1 MDLCVGVRSGRD
13 MKIKH
18 FRAPTMQEAIARIK
32 VELGSDAVILHQKNV
47 RVGGFLGFGAR
58 HEVEVLAAVDESTRP
73 APEPARPAPDTGRP
87 PAASRFQVD
96 MDSILPWEVKEER
109 EIAPPPQV
117 REQVVPAASEAPAAG
132 PSAAASAPIEAPSA
146 LVVEIKDAVLREIKG
161 QMRESLSSAVGE
173 VTQRV
178 EDVVS
183 RLELMGQAK
192 SAWSP
197 GQQRFHDR
205 LVKQDVEPATV
216 RQILARL
223 HALGATHEP
232 ALSERFPEVL
242 GEMVRFG
249 GPILPPSAE
258 RQGPRLV
265 ALVGPTGVGKTTTI
279 AKLAATWILHHKAS
293 VGLITFD
300 TYRVAA
306 VDQLKVYGDII
317 GIPVEVVLTPG
328 GLREALKRLVS
339 RDLVLID
346 TPGRSP
352 SHKLHLS
359 ELRSFLEVAPD
370 REVHLVLSAPTTR
383 VNLMQAV
390 ESFRHVGVDRLLFT
404 KTDEA
409 VTMGAVVSVASAVG
423 LPLSYVTVGQSVPD
437 DLVIAD
443 RALMLKGLVG

>member
-1 MDLCVGVRSGRD
+1 
-13 MKIKH
+13 MKIKQ

-47 RVGGFLGFGAR
+47 RVGGFLGIGAR
-58 HEVEVLAAVDESTRP
+58 HEVEVLAAIDETNRP
-73 APEPARPAPDTGRP
+73 AHEPARPPARP
-87 PAASRFQVD
+87 SVQVD
-96 MDSILPWEVKEER
+96 MDSVLPWEVKEDPE
-109 EIAPPPQV
+109 PSPLL
-117 REQVVPAASEAPAAG
+117 EQRARIVPAAGTPAAAV
-132 PSAAASAPIEAPSA
+132 PVSPMPAEAAEEPQGAPVPALESSA
-146 LVVEIKDAVLREIKG
+146 LVAEIKDAVLREIGG
-161 QMRESLSSAVGE
+161 QMRESLTSAVGE

-183 RLELMGQAK
+183 RLEQMGQAK
-192 SAWSP
+192 SAWTP

-205 LVKQDVEPATV
+205 LVKQDVEPALV
-216 RQILARL
+216 RQMLARL
-223 HALGATHEP
+223 HALGVAHEP
-232 ALSERFPEVL
+232 ALSERFPDVL

-249 GPILPPSAE
+249 GPILPPGPQRE
-258 RQGPRLV
+258 GPRLV

-328 GLREALKRLVS
+328 GLREALKRLDS
-339 RDLVLID
+339 RDLILID

-359 ELRSFLEVAPD
+359 ELRSFLDVAPE

-409 VTMGAVVSVASAVG
+409 VTMGAVFSVASAVG

-437 DLVIAD
+437 DLVVAD
-443 RALMLKGLVG
+443 RDLMLKGLLG